1 MLTKYRTQTPFTHP
15 LNDLMSS
22 FLGRDISQPL
32 GHDDVQL
39 STPKVNITETKEG
52 FGLERNVPGFTKD
65 QIRITME
72 ENILKI
78 HGEQEKVEAQEGES
92 YLRREFSHT
101 SFERGFHLPENVN
114 GDGIKAEVTHGVLRI
129 HLPKVEPSKPAT
141 RQIKIN

>member
-1 MLTKYRTQTPFTHP
+1 M
-15 LNDLMSS
+15 
-22 FLGRDISQPL
+22 
-32 GHDDVQL
+32 

-52 FGLERNVPGFTKD
+52 FGLELNVPGFTKD

-114 GDGIKAEVTHGVLRI
+114 GDGIKAEVTPWCAADPPAQSGALASLQRADRDQLSSI
-129 HLPKVEPSKPAT
+129 H
-141 RQIKIN
+141 